1 MEQDGHDDGQ
11 LSRCDCD
18 DSAGFASRLAL
29 YLENGSWEAKL
40 TDFATAHS
48 EAFKSCIN
56 EMLESRPGGE
66 HHHGLYAAY
75 RDFVALT
82 DDVLD
87 GFRQKE
93 GLSQAAFLSLYREA
107 QDTGEN
113 TDFLEALLSATE
125 YQRFVQFMLEF
136 IDEEAADG
144 NEPLSFEPPLRSHK
158 EKALVQQV
166 AHADDDDCVTA
177 AIAAE
182 EHTVDVH
189 SGLEIL

>member
-93 GLSQAAFLSLYREA
+93 GLSQAAFLSLLFCRP
-107 QDTGEN
+107 QSTS
-113 TDFLEALLSATE
+113 ALFSSCWNSSMRRLPMETN
-125 YQRFVQFMLEF
+125 L
-136 IDEEAADG
+136 
-144 NEPLSFEPPLRSHK
+144 
-158 EKALVQQV
+158 
-166 AHADDDDCVTA
+166 
-177 AIAAE
+177 
-182 EHTVDVH
+182 
-189 SGLEIL
+189 